1 MNITVQIVHDELKGG
16 EYRLLADYLR
26 MNGFFVYNQIVK
38 PNQTLFNLNQKFDF
52 TIVIGL
58 DNWEGKEIVTK
69 GFDNTICLDEE
80 KPINDNPVSFDP
92 NWKKRY
98 LMNCLEVMYNN
109 NIITD
114 EELYVMKVTAAVY
127 GDHDLLRANLTLTSF
142 FHDAIIMKDT
152 LAIYDEALT
161 VHNATLGPTLYRA
174 RPPFIRAFYRDEYF
188 RITLMKLVNESCNLS
203 HKRMVFD
210 TKTIPERIDEE
221 FGEKWDLLKPE
232 KEGAALNFLQGL
244 ACKVDPETRFYSGSY
259 FIKALE
265 KLGNKAYAGYVNY
278 LLGQY
283 LEKVLQSSVNARPYY
298 KIAHELRPNDCKAPY
313 KLAFIKSYY
322 GEDYISSLMY
332 LHQIIQILENKEA
345 NNILEPKEYLMLFQT
360 YHMLHIIYDKIL
372 RKKQSMNMRERKYNI
387 LELASDNNNRNFL
400 YDQLF
405 GIEPFRGHQGTE
417 IPTKML
423 MRERLVHAKLPD
435 KSKFR

>member
-1 MNITVQIVHDELKGG
+1 MTIEIVYDELKGG

-38 PNQTLFNLNQKFDF
+38 PNQALFSLNQKFDF

-127 GDHDLLRANLTLTSF
+127 DDFDLLRTNLTLTSF
-142 FHDAIIMKDT
+142 YDIYNKVLMNGCYN
-152 LAIYDEALT
+152 IYDAAEMSLRDI
-161 VHNATLGPTLYRA
+161 VGRKVSFSPSG
-174 RPPFIRAFYRDEYF
+174 FYRLEYF
-188 RITLMKLVNESCNLS
+188 TLTLERLYNEAHPALYGRNNG
-203 HKRMVFD
+203 KKIV
-210 TKTIPERIDEE
+210 ERINEE
-221 FGEKWDLLKPE
+221 FGKKCDLLKLE
-232 KEGAALNFLQGL
+232 KEGAALNLLQGL
-244 ACKVDPETRFYSGSY
+244 ILSNERGELFHYYKYYEMA
-259 FIKALE
+259 AE

-278 LLGQY
+278 LLGHY
-283 LEKVLQSSVNARPYY
+283 MEKSAEIPDYALEYY
-298 KIAHELRPNDCKAPY
+298 KIAHELIPNDCKALY
-313 KLAFIKSYY
+313 RLAFMEFYY
-322 GEDYISSLMY
+322 KEDYISSLMY
-332 LHQIIQILENKEA
+332 LQQITQILENKEA
-345 NNILEPKEYLMLFQT
+345 NNILEPKEYVKLFQT
-360 YHMLHIIYDKIL
+360 YHMLDIIYDKIWL
-372 RKKQSMNMRERKYNI
+372 KKKSMDMLKRRRNI
-387 LELASDNNNRNFL
+387 LELAYDCDNRNYL

-405 GIEPFRGHQGTE
+405 GNEPFMDSGGKRM
-417 IPTKML
+417 PTKML
-423 MRERLVHAKLPD
+423 MRERLARVKLPN
-435 KSKFR
+435 KSEFR

>member
-38 PNQTLFNLNQKFDF
+38 PNQALFDLNQKFDF

-58 DNWEGKEIVTK
+58 DNWEGKDIVTK

-80 KPINDNPVSFDP
+80 KPINDNPVYFDP

-142 FHDAIIMKDT
+142 YHDAMTMKDT

-174 RPPFIRAFYRDEYF
+174 RPPFIRAFYRDDYF
-188 RITLMKLVNESCNLS
+188 RLTLMNLVNESCNLS
-203 HKRMVFD
+203 HKRLVFD

-221 FGEKWDLLKPE
+221 FGEKWDLLKLE

-244 ACKVDPETRFYSGSY
+244 ICDTDPLTRFLSFDCYK
-259 FIKALE
+259 KAVE
-265 KLGNKAYAGYVNY
+265 KMGNKAYAGYANY
-278 LLGQY
+278 CFGRRIGDPSY
-283 LEKVLQSSVNARPYY
+283 AWAFY
-298 KIAHELRPNDCKAPY
+298 KTAHELRPNDCKALY
-313 KLAFIKSYY
+313 KLASIDFYNK
-322 GEDYISSLMY
+322 DYISSLMY
-332 LHQIIQILENKEA
+332 LQQIIQILENKEA
-345 NNILEPKEYLMLFQT
+345 NNILEPKEYFKLFQT

-372 RKKQSMNMRERKYNI
+372 LKKKSMNMRERKINI
-387 LELASDNNNRNFL
+387 LELASDYDNRNYL

-405 GIEPFRGHQGTE
+405 GKEPFRGHQGTK
-417 IPTKML
+417 IPAKML

-435 KSKFR
+435 KSIFR

>member
-38 PNQTLFNLNQKFDF
+38 PNQALFNLNQKFDF
-52 TIVIGL
+52 TIIIGL
-58 DNWEGKEIVTK
+58 DNWEGKDIVTK
-69 GFDNTICLDEE
+69 GFDNTICLNEE

-127 GDHDLLRANLTLTSF
+127 GDFDLLRTNLTLTSF
-142 FHDAIIMKDT
+142 NHDAMIMRDT
-152 LAIYDEALT
+152 LVIYNEALSVNDT
-161 VHNATLGPTLYRA
+161 TFVQA
-174 RPPFIRAFYRDEYF
+174 RNRVMPPFIRAFYRKEYF
-188 RITLMKLVNESCNLS
+188 RLTLNKLVNESCNLS

-210 TKTIPERIDEE
+210 TQDIVEVIDKE

-232 KEGAALNFLQGL
+232 KEGAALNLLQGL
-244 ACKVDPETRFYSGSY
+244 ICDTNPEARSLSIDCYK
-259 FIKALE
+259 KAVE
-265 KLGNKAYAGYVNY
+265 KIGNKAYAGYVNY
-278 LLGQY
+278 RFGRCIRDPGY
-283 LEKVLQSSVNARPYY
+283 AWPYY
-298 KIAHELRPNDCKAPY
+298 KTAHELRPNDCKALY
-313 KLAFIKSYY
+313 KLAFIESYY
-322 GEDYISSLMY
+322 GKDYISSLMY
-332 LHQIIQILENKEA
+332 FQQIIQILENKEA

-360 YHMLHIIYDKIL
+360 YHMLHIVYDRIL
-372 RKKQSMNMRERKYNI
+372 HKKQSNDMRERKYNI
-387 LELASDNNNRNFL
+387 LELASDYDNRNYL

-405 GIEPFRGHQGTE
+405 GKEPFRGHQETK
-417 IPTKML
+417 IPTKKL
-423 MRERLVHAKLPD
+423 MRERLVYAKLPD
-435 KSKFR
+435 KSEFR

>member
-38 PNQTLFNLNQKFDF
+38 PNQALFDLNQKFDF

-80 KPINDNPVSFDP
+80 KPINDNPVSFDL

-142 FHDAIIMKDT
+142 YHDAMIMRDT

-188 RITLMKLVNESCNLS
+188 RLTLNKLVNESCNLS
-203 HKRMVFD
+203 HKRLVFD
-210 TKTIPERIDEE
+210 TQDIVEVIDKE

-244 ACKVDPETRFYSGSY
+244 VCDADPEARSLSFDCYK
-259 FIKALE
+259 KAVE
-265 KLGNKAYAGYVNY
+265 KIGNKAYAGYVNY
-278 LLGQY
+278 RFGRCIRDPGF
-283 LEKVLQSSVNARPYY
+283 AWTYY
-298 KIAHELRPNDCKAPY
+298 KTAHELRPNDCKALY
-313 KLAFIKSYY
+313 QLAFIESYF

-332 LHQIIQILENKEA
+332 LQQITQILENKEA
-345 NNILEPKEYLMLFQT
+345 NNILEPKEYIMLFQT

-372 RKKQSMNMRERKYNI
+372 LKKQSMNIRERKYNI
-387 LELASDNNNRNFL
+387 LELASDNNYRNYL

-405 GIEPFRGHQGTE
+405 GKEPFRNSNGKR
-417 IPTKML
+417 IPTI
-423 MRERLVHAKLPD
+423 MRERLLCAKLPD